1 MCSTVQTECL
11 IVQVS
16 LARSL
21 TDFGR
26 YLAGTFIAWDPQ
38 IPPGLCCL
46 SMAMQS
52 GLAVQHL
59 SVAGSIEV
67 ISSLS
72 RQSSPAA
79 EFFAV
84 GRAEIVLELFKTWD
98 SLGL

>member
-1 MCSTVQTECL
+1 MV
-11 IVQVS
+11 
-16 LARSL
+16 
-21 TDFGR
+21 
-26 YLAGTFIAWDPQ
+26 
-38 IPPGLCCL
+38 
-46 SMAMQS
+46 MQS
-52 GLAVQHL
+52 GLAAQHL

-72 RQSSPAA
+72 RQSRPAA